1 MRPKRIKIHPVGFIA
16 IKAKDRN
23 QKHPEIGQDVG
34 YGKQVFFLEIA
45 DHRILA
51 KCLSLPYTLFREDL
65 KV

>member
-1 MRPKRIKIHPVGFIA
+1 MKQGH
-16 IKAKDRN
+16 KDRN

-51 KCLSLPYTLFREDL
+51 KCPSLPYTLFREDL